1 MSQLQRANSL
11 EGQSQ
16 ESQEVTAISHPWEL
30 HTHHF
35 SSLSLMES
43 DQRPKLTSA

>member
-1 MSQLQRANSL
+1 MSQLQRAISL

-30 HTHHF
+30 HTQPEPHGVR
-35 SSLSLMES
+35 SE
-43 DQRPKLTSA
+43 T